1 MAPCAPLSST
11 TLAPITFSASSGVFT
26 QYVAETETSASGEFV
41 IRGGSG
47 TGELI
52 ANGGN
57 DSIGVFNGVNVNEVF
72 TSNFLAPLPI
82 RNGNQI
88 VTIPFTFGV
97 PFVLTVSD
105 DMQLSAAT
113 GVGRA
118 LEVEDGTFW
127 NALFSVYDS
136 NGNHVADASISEV
149 PEVSSIWLLVAVLG
163 VVGPITCSRT
173 RRARP
178 RRRELAGVDG
188 NEKRPFWRVFG
199 ADCWPAASWKGFPVF
214 QTFQERPERSRR
226 AIVRRGES
234 QSLTAKFWD
243 RREQAGEKY
252 GAAN

>member
-1 MAPCAPLSST
+1 MKFLLVVLSALALSAPAARADIEYCSGTATDSSGNVQSLSCPANFLNVLGSSIT
-11 TLAPITFSASSGVFT
+11 ASNGTLRATLINYIGPTTFSASSGVFT

-72 TSNFLAPLPI
+72 TSNFLPAPLPT

-136 NGNHVADASISEV
+136 NGSPVPDASISEV

-163 VVGPITCSRT
+163 VVGAIMCSRT
-173 RRARP
+173 RRP
-178 RRRELAGVDG
+178 DPV
-188 NEKRPFWRVFG
+188 G
-199 ADCWPAASWKGFPVF
+199 AS
-214 QTFQERPERSRR
+214 
-226 AIVRRGES
+226 
-234 QSLTAKFWD
+234 
-243 RREQAGEKY
+243 
-252 GAAN
+252 